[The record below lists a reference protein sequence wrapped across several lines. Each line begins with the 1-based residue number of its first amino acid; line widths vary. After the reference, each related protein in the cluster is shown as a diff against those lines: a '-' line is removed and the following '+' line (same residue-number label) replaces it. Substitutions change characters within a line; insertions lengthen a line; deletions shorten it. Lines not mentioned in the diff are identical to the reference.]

1 MGFNGKVY
9 AMWSFL
15 FQRITPLFYA
25 LKRQTLQAL
34 IVASLLIGL
43 SASGALANTIEHIS
57 LEKQADG
64 KLNINVNVTGNARE
78 LAPDEHDN
86 EGVYTLGL
94 QGNTSEKVRATP
106 LVMDPSGQH
115 IARLNVE
122 HGKVS
127 VVVPGVSAEDIR
139 VNMRNHSGGST
150 TTGAPSSAGN
160 GLHFQPELS
169 PDTSIPSQGYALS
182 NTWTPTR
189 SLPLSA
195 LGETSS
201 MVPAFEFSEPP
212 TTTQSPAGQGYHPRY
227 KASKWKRTAHHAYR
241 SFHPATHRVK
251 SAPPVSWV
259 SAWTPKSAQK
269 TPPAEA
275 VLEQVSTLEGGVP
288 LNEPQEES
296 ALLPSERLENKNLSV
311 EEMPERVVLQP
322 LNEQGYEPNPALEYV
337 ISEAQAYDRYLRL
350 PWEDEAWLNERIKHH
365 LQAEEARFQAHLWMM
380 YLCIGGMVLA
390 VALGLAFKLN
400 PTWAYALARFKS
412 GLFKTDPAKA
422 WEESTLTPLEKMDL
436 LHEPEK
442 PFASWLMP
450 QATEVDETPA
460 TFSTPVQAPAPTRP
474 HQTHWEQDTL
484 LDDESALIPLD
495 AVTRPRLHI
504 PQLSKMSEGSVPST
518 PKINDLPLVLQLP
531 APPLAQALEQT
542 PVPAVEEAPA
552 LEEAPV
558 LSKVATLKAPPYFSF
573 RHHQK
578 SRQDVPTKAP
588 IKALFALPN
597 TPVKPAQG
605 VNTRAYSRLN
615 RLHFG

>member
-1 MGFNGKVY
+1 MNGRLSPLFLHLDEIPPVLAKLLRVKDRRNPPRNALMGFNGKVY

-15 FQRITPLFYA
+15 FQRINPLVHA

-34 IVASLLIGL
+34 IVACLLTGL
-43 SASGALANTIEHIS
+43 STSGALANTIEHIS

-78 LAPDEHDN
+78 LTPDEHDS
-86 EGVYTLGL
+86 EGVYTLDL

-106 LVMDPSGQH
+106 LVMDASGQH

-127 VVVPGVSAEDIR
+127 VVVPGVSAKDIR
-139 VNMRNHSGGST
+139 VNMRSHSGEST
-150 TTGAPSSAGN
+150 ATQAPSSAGTA
-160 GLHFQPELS
+160 LHFQPDV
-169 PDTSIPSQGYALS
+169 PTPSTPTQGYALS
-182 NTWTPTR
+182 NTWTPKR

-195 LGETSS
+195 LGEASS

-212 TTTQSPAGQGYHPRY
+212 TPTQSPAGQGYRPRY
-227 KASKWKRTAHHAYR
+227 KASKWKRTAHAYR

-275 VLEQVSTLEGGVP
+275 VSEQVTTLEGGVP
-288 LNEPQEES
+288 PNKTLEET

-311 EEMPERVVLQP
+311 EETPERVVLQP
-322 LNEQGYEPNPALEYV
+322 LSELGYEPNPALEYV

-365 LQAEEARFQAHLWMM
+365 LQAEEARFQARLWMM

-460 TFSTPVQAPAPTRP
+460 TFSTPVQAPAPTMP

-518 PKINDLPLVLQLP
+518 P
-531 APPLAQALEQT
+531 
-542 PVPAVEEAPA
+542 
-552 LEEAPV
+552 
-558 LSKVATLKAPPYFSF
+558 
-573 RHHQK
+573 
-578 SRQDVPTKAP
+578 
-588 IKALFALPN
+588 
-597 TPVKPAQG
+597 
-605 VNTRAYSRLN
+605 
-615 RLHFG
+615 

>member
-34 IVASLLIGL
+34 IVASLLVGL
-43 SASGALANTIEHIS
+43 STSGALANTIEHIS

-78 LAPDEHDN
+78 LAPDEHDS

-127 VVVPGVSAEDIR
+127 VVVPGVSAKDIR
-139 VNMRNHSGGST
+139 VNMRSHSGEST
-150 TTGAPSSAGN
+150 VTQAPSSAGTA
-160 GLHFQPELS
+160 LHFQPDV
-169 PDTSIPSQGYALS
+169 PTPSTPTQGYALS
-182 NTWTPTR
+182 NTWTPKR

-195 LGETSS
+195 LGEASSSSSS

-212 TTTQSPAGQGYHPRY
+212 TPTESPAGQGYHPRY
-227 KASKWKRTAHHAYR
+227 KASKWKRTAHAYR

-275 VLEQVSTLEGGVP
+275 VLEQVTTLEGGVP

-311 EEMPERVVLQP
+311 EETPEIVVLQP
-322 LNEQGYEPNPALEYV
+322 LSEQGYEPNPALEYV

-422 WEESTLTPLEKMDL
+422 WDESTPTPLEKMDL

-450 QATEVDETPA
+450 HATEVDDMFA
-460 TFSTPVQAPAPTRP
+460 PVQAPAPRMP
-474 HQTHWEQDTL
+474 HQPHWEQDTL

-504 PQLSKMSEGSVPST
+504 PQLSKMSEGSVPSP
-518 PKINDLPLVLQLP
+518 PKLNDLPLVLQPP
-531 APPLAQALEQT
+531 APPLAQAFG
-542 PVPAVEEAPA
+542 PVPTPAV
-552 LEEAPV
+552 EEAPV
-558 LSKVATLKAPPYFSF
+558 LSKVASLKAPPYFSF

>member
-1 MGFNGKVY
+1 
-9 AMWSFL
+9 MWSFL
-15 FQRITPLFYA
+15 CQRITPLFYA

-43 SASGALANTIEHIS
+43 STSGALANTIEHIS

-64 KLNINVNVTGNARE
+64 TLNINVNVTGNARE
-78 LAPDEHDN
+78 LTPNEQES

-94 QGNTSEKVRATP
+94 QGNTSEKVKATP
-106 LVMDPSGQH
+106 LVMDASGQH

-127 VVVPGVSAEDIR
+127 VVVPGVSAKDIR
-139 VNMRNHSGGST
+139 VNMRSHSGEST
-150 TTGAPSSAGN
+150 ATQAPSSTGTA
-160 GLHFQPELS
+160 LHFQPDV
-169 PDTSIPSQGYALS
+169 PTPTTPTQGYALS
-182 NTWTPTR
+182 NTWTPKR
-189 SLPLSA
+189 SLPPSA
-195 LGETSS
+195 LGEASS
-201 MVPAFEFSEPP
+201 SSIVPAFGFGETSE
-212 TTTQSPAGQGYHPRY
+212 TTQAPASQGYRPRY
-227 KASKWKRTAHHAYR
+227 KASKWKRTAHASR
-241 SFHPATHRVK
+241 SFNPATHRVK
-251 SAPPVSWV
+251 SAPPISWGP
-259 SAWTPKSAQK
+259 AWAPKSLQQ

-275 VLEQVSTLEGGVP
+275 VLEPVTTLEGGVP
-288 LNEPQEES
+288 PNETLEETT
-296 ALLPSERLENKNLSV
+296 LLPSERLENKNLSV
-311 EEMPERVVLQP
+311 EETPEGSVLQP
-322 LNEQGYEPNPALEYV
+322 LSEQGYEPNPALEYV
-337 ISEAQAYDRYLRL
+337 ISQAQAYDRYLRL

-365 LQAEEARFQAHLWMM
+365 LQAEEAQLQAHLWMM

-412 GLFKTDPAKA
+412 GLFKTAPAKA
-422 WEESTLTPLEKMDL
+422 WDESTLTPLEKMDPS
-436 LHEPEK
+436 HEPEK

-450 QATEVDETPA
+450 HATEVDDMFAPVQTPA
-460 TFSTPVQAPAPTRP
+460 PRMP
-474 HQTHWEQDTL
+474 HQPHWEQDTL

-504 PQLSKMSEGSVPST
+504 PQLSKMSEGSVPSP
-518 PKINDLPLVLQLP
+518 PKLNDLPLVLQP
-531 APPLAQALEQT
+531 PSPPLKESFG
-542 PVPAVEEAPA
+542 PVPTPAVEEAPA

-588 IKALFALPN
+588 MKALFALPN

-605 VNTRAYSRLN
+605 VKTRAYSRLN